1 MPSAV
6 EVGSVVG
13 GMEVDGFSGWGVGMT
28 TSSGED
34 VCGCDRSGCESSGGG
49 GVLIVVVGAMGS
61 EKELEWMGW
70 MECVVGF
77 RRKRY
82 LLSKV

>member
-6 EVGSVVG
+6 EVGSLVDG
-13 GMEVDGFSGWGVGMT
+13 TEVDAFADLGVGMT
-28 TSSGED
+28 MSSCK
-34 VCGCDRSGCESSGGG
+34 VVWGCDRSGCESGGGG
-49 GVLIVVVGAMGS
+49 GVVMVVVGAMGS

-70 MECVVGF
+70 LECVVGF
-77 RRKRY
+77 RQKRY